1 LARPQHFA
9 TGDADSVGLRL
20 HDSFFAVVL
29 EAQDL
34 FVFDRRKNRSISS
47 FFAERFQ
54 RIRFHLCGRATMRFQ
69 SLPNK
74 MGKFSVRSPRFW
86 D

>member
-1 LARPQHFA
+1 
-9 TGDADSVGLRL
+9 LRL

-47 FFAERFQ
+47 WFTERFQ
-54 RIRFHLCGRATMRFQ
+54 RIRFHLFGRATMRFQ
-69 SLPNK
+69 SLPDK
-74 MGKFSVRSPRFW
+74 MGSFPPFEVCGIEFLFTGATFLVLAK
-86 D
+86 